1 MASQRVL
8 VTGCGGELGSL
19 ATSMLENEPSVG
31 SLLGVDADPPRRRLS
46 RTTFRR
52 VALNRTDAVAQIIL
66 DFDPHLIVHLGVW
79 EPNARLSPDEA
90 ERTTSDV
97 GRAVF
102 DAAHQ
107 APSLEAVVVRSG
119 LEVYGSRSHAP
130 LEPNDF
136 TTPAPASRYGR
147 MLHFLERQAADLRAA
162 RGVAVANLRLA
173 SVLGAHVPSPLGR
186 LLRLPAV
193 PFLLPGDPPFAV
205 IEDHDAALAFSL
217 AARHRFDGN
226 INVVA
231 DGTTTARR
239 AALQG
244 RRLPVPVVGPGWWV
258 TRQLANI
265 VGAPVPDHVVEMLRH
280 GRLAHASDNAHLI
293 RFAPRHSTHEVIE
306 RLYEW
311 PSVVRVPATRQVA

>member
-1 MASQRVL
+1 VS
-8 VTGCGGELGSL
+8 
-19 ATSMLENEPSVG
+19 
-31 SLLGVDADPPRRRLS
+31 
-46 RTTFRR
+46 
-52 VALNRTDAVAQIIL
+52 QIIL
-66 DFDPHLIVHLGVW
+66 DFDPHVIVHLGVW

-119 LEVYGSRSHAP
+119 LEVYGTRSHAP
-130 LEPNDF
+130 LTPTDT
-136 TTPAPASRYGR
+136 TTPAPASRFGR
-147 MLHFLERQAADLRAA
+147 MLQFLERQAADLRAA

-193 PFLLPGDPPFAV
+193 PFLLPSDPPFTV
-205 IEDHDAALAFSL
+205 IEDHDAALAFRL
-217 AARHRFDGN
+217 AASHRFDGA
-226 INVVA
+226 INVAA
-231 DGTTTARR
+231 DDTTTARR

-244 RRLPVPVVGPGWWV
+244 RRIPVPVVGPGWWV
-258 TRQLANI
+258 TEKIANLA
-265 VGAPVPDHVVEMLRH
+265 GAPVPDHVIEMLRH

-293 RFAPRHSTHEVIE
+293 RFAPRHSTREVIE

-311 PSVVRVPATRQVA
+311 PSVVRVPAAVQVA

>member
-1 MASQRVL
+1 MAQQRVL

-19 ATSMLENEPSVG
+19 ATSMLEEEPWVD
-31 SLLGVDADPPRRRLS
+31 SLLGVDADPPRRRLK
-46 RTTFRR
+46 RTAFRR

-66 DFDPHLIVHLGVW
+66 DYDPHVIVHLGVW

-107 APSLEAVVVRSG
+107 SPSLEAVVLRSG

-130 LEPNDF
+130 LQPNDF
-136 TTPAPASRYGR
+136 TTPAPVSQYGR
-147 MLHFLERQAADLRAA
+147 MLHFLERQAADLRAS

-193 PFLLPGDPPFAV
+193 PFLLPGDPLFTV
-205 IEDHDAALAFSL
+205 IEDHDAAVAFRL
-217 AARHRFDGN
+217 AASHRFDGS

-231 DGTTTARR
+231 KGTTTARR

-311 PSVVRVPATRQVA
+311 PSVVRVPAARQVA

>member
-1 MASQRVL
+1 MAQQRVL

-19 ATSMLENEPSVG
+19 ATSMLEEEPWVD
-31 SLLGVDADPPRRRLS
+31 SLLGVDADPPRRRLK
-46 RTTFRR
+46 RTAFRR

-66 DFDPHLIVHLGVW
+66 DYDPHVIVHLGVW

-107 APSLEAVVVRSG
+107 SPSLEAVVLRSG

-130 LEPNDF
+130 LQPNDF
-136 TTPAPASRYGR
+136 TTPAPVSQYGR
-147 MLHFLERQAADLRAA
+147 MLHFLERQAADLRAS

-193 PFLLPGDPPFAV
+193 PFLLPGDPSFTV
-205 IEDHDAALAFSL
+205 IEDHDAAVAFRL
-217 AARHRFDGN
+217 AASHRFDGT

-231 DGTTTARR
+231 EGTTTARR

-311 PSVVRVPATRQVA
+311 PSVVRVPAARQVA

>member
-1 MASQRVL
+1 
-8 VTGCGGELGSL
+8 
-19 ATSMLENEPSVG
+19 MLEEEPWVD
-31 SLLGVDADPPRRRLS
+31 SLLGVDADPPRRRLK

-52 VALNRTDAVAQIIL
+52 VALNRTDAVSQIIL
-66 DFDPHLIVHLGVW
+66 DYDPHVIVHLGVW

-107 APSLEAVVVRSG
+107 SPSLEAVVLRSG
-119 LEVYGSRSHAP
+119 LEVYGTRSHSP
-130 LEPNDF
+130 LQPNDF
-136 TTPAPASRYGR
+136 TTPAPISQYGR

-162 RGVAVANLRLA
+162 RGVTVANLRLA

-193 PFLLPGDPPFAV
+193 PFLLPSDPAFTV
-205 IEDHDAALAFSL
+205 IEDHDAALAFRL
-217 AARHRFDGN
+217 AASHRFDGN

-231 DGTTTARR
+231 DGTTTARK

-244 RRLPVPVVGPGWWV
+244 RRIPVPVVGPGWWV
-258 TRQLANI
+258 TRRLANV
-265 VGAPVPDHVVEMLRH
+265 VGAPVPDHVVEMLRY
-280 GRLAHASDNAHLI
+280 GRLAHASDNAHQI
-293 RFAPRHSTHEVIE
+293 RFAPRRSTLEVIE

-311 PSVVRVPATRQVA
+311 PSVVRVPATVQVA

>member
-1 MASQRVL
+1 
-8 VTGCGGELGSL
+8 
-19 ATSMLENEPSVG
+19 MLEEEPWVD
-31 SLLGVDADPPRRRLS
+31 SLLGVDADPPRRRLK
-46 RTTFRR
+46 RTAFRR

-66 DFDPHLIVHLGVW
+66 DYDPHVIVHLGVW

-107 APSLEAVVVRSG
+107 SPSLEAVVLRSG

-130 LEPNDF
+130 LQPNDF
-136 TTPAPASRYGR
+136 TTPAPVSQYGR
-147 MLHFLERQAADLRAA
+147 MLHFLERQAADLRAS

-193 PFLLPGDPPFAV
+193 PFLLPGDPLFTV
-205 IEDHDAALAFSL
+205 IEDHDAAVAFRL
-217 AARHRFDGN
+217 AASHRFDGS

-231 DGTTTARR
+231 KGTTTARR

-311 PSVVRVPATRQVA
+311 PSVVRVPAARQVA

>member
-1 MASQRVL
+1 
-8 VTGCGGELGSL
+8 
-19 ATSMLENEPSVG
+19 MLEDEPWVG
-31 SLLGVDADPPRRRLS
+31 SLLGVDADPPRRRLKH
-46 RTTFRR
+46 TTFRR
-52 VALNRTDAVAQIIL
+52 VALNRTDAVSQIIL
-66 DFDPHLIVHLGVW
+66 DYDPHVIVHLGVW

-107 APSLEAVVVRSG
+107 SPSLESVVLRSG
-119 LEVYGSRSHAP
+119 LEVYGTRSHAP
-130 LEPNDF
+130 LQPNDF
-136 TTPAPASRYGR
+136 TSPAPASRYGR

-162 RGVAVANLRLA
+162 RGIAVANLRLA

-193 PFLLPGDPPFAV
+193 PFLLPGDPAFTV
-205 IEDHDAALAFSL
+205 IEDHDAALAFRL
-217 AARHRFDGN
+217 AANHRFDGS

-244 RRLPVPVVGPGWWV
+244 RRIPVPVVGPGWWV

-280 GRLAHASDNAHLI
+280 GRLAHASDNAHRI

-311 PSVVRVPATRQVA
+311 PSVVRVPAARQVA

>member
-1 MASQRVL
+1 
-8 VTGCGGELGSL
+8 
-19 ATSMLENEPSVG
+19 MLEEEPWVD
-31 SLLGVDADPPRRRLS
+31 SLLGVDADPPRRRLK

-52 VALNRTDAVAQIIL
+52 IPLNRTDAVSQIIL
-66 DFDPHLIVHLGVW
+66 DYDPHVIVHLGVW
-79 EPNARLSPDEA
+79 EPNARLSPEEA

-97 GRAVF
+97 GRALF

-107 APSLEAVVVRSG
+107 SPSLEAVVLRSG
-119 LEVYGSRSHAP
+119 LEVYGARSHAP

-136 TTPAPASRYGR
+136 TTPAPVSQYGR
-147 MLHFLERQAADLRAA
+147 MLHFLERQAADLRSS

-193 PFLLPGDPPFAV
+193 PFLLPGDPAFTV
-205 IEDHDAALAFSL
+205 IEDHDAALAFRL
-217 AARHRFDGN
+217 AASHRFDGSIN
-226 INVVA
+226 IVA
-231 DGTTTARR
+231 EGTTTARR

-244 RRLPVPVVGPGWWV
+244 RRIPVPVVGPGWWM
-258 TRQLANI
+258 TRQLANV
-265 VGAPVPDHVVEMLRH
+265 VGAPVPDHVVELLRN
-280 GRLAHASDNAHLI
+280 GRLAHPSDNAHHI

-311 PSVVRVPATRQVA
+311 PSVVRVPAAKQVA

>member
-1 MASQRVL
+1 MAQQRVL

-19 ATSMLENEPSVG
+19 ATSMLEEETWVG
-31 SLLGVDADPPRRRLS
+31 SLLGVDADPPRRRLN
-46 RTTFRR
+46 RTSFRR
-52 VALNRTDAVAQIIL
+52 VALNRVDAVSQIIL
-66 DFDPHLIVHLGVW
+66 DFDPHVIVHLGVW

-107 APSLEAVVVRSG
+107 APSLEAVVLRSG

-136 TTPAPASRYGR
+136 TSPSPVSRYGR
-147 MLHFLERQAADLRAA
+147 MLHFLERQAADLHAA
-162 RGVAVANLRLA
+162 RGVAVAGLRLA

-193 PFLLPGDPPFAV
+193 PFLMPGDPAFTV
-205 IEDHDAALAFSL
+205 IEDHDAALAFCL
-217 AARHRFDGN
+217 AARHRFNGN

-231 DGTTTARR
+231 EGTTTARR

-258 TRQLANI
+258 TRQLANV

-293 RFAPRHSTHEVIE
+293 RFAPRLSTHDVIE

-311 PSVVRVPATRQVA
+311 PSVVRVPAARQVA

>member
-19 ATSMLENEPSVG
+19 VTSMLENETSIR

-107 APSLEAVVVRSG
+107 SPSLEAVVVRSG

-193 PFLLPGDPPFAV
+193 PFLLPGDPQFTV

-244 RRLPVPVVGPGWWV
+244 RRLPVPIVGPGWWAA
-258 TRQLANI
+258 RQIANI

-293 RFAPRHSTHEVIE
+293 HFAPRHSTHEVIE

-311 PSVVRVPATRQVA
+311 PSVVRVPAARQVA

>member
-1 MASQRVL
+1 MTQKVL

-19 ATSMLENEPSVG
+19 ATAMLEEESWVG
-31 SLLGVDADPPRRRLS
+31 QILGVDADPPRRRLR
-46 RTTFRR
+46 RTDFRR
-52 VALNRTDAVAQIIL
+52 IALNRTAAVSQIIC
-66 DFDPHLIVHLGVW
+66 DFDPHVIVHLGVW
-79 EPNARLSPDEA
+79 EPNARLSPEEA

-107 APSLEAVVVRSG
+107 TPSLEAVVVRSG
-119 LEVYGSRSHAP
+119 LEVYGTRSHAP
-130 LEPNDF
+130 LTPTDT
-136 TTPAPASRYGR
+136 TTPAPASRFGR
-147 MLHFLERQAADLRAA
+147 MLQFLERQAADLRAA

-193 PFLLPGDPPFAV
+193 PFLLPSDPPFTV
-205 IEDHDAALAFSL
+205 IEDHDAALAFRL
-217 AARHRFDGN
+217 AASHRFDGA
-226 INVVA
+226 INVAA
-231 DGTTTARR
+231 DETTTARC

-244 RRLPVPVVGPGWWV
+244 RRIPVPVVGPGWWV
-258 TRQLANI
+258 TEKIANLA
-265 VGAPVPDHVVEMLRH
+265 GAPVPDHVVEMLRH

-293 RFAPRHSTHEVIE
+293 GFAPRHSTHEVIE

-311 PSVVRVPATRQVA
+311 PSVVRIPAAVRVA